1 MSETISETAA
11 AQVFRLSPQ
20 QRRAGSLAPGG
31 GGPYRAVALVRIAGP
46 LDTEALETAL
56 AAVAARHEILRTTF
70 PVPAGMSLP
79 GQAVHE
85 DLAPPRLE
93 RRDDISL
100 ETLWEELAA
109 RPFQPDREPPFA
121 AVLIRM
127 APENH
132 LLGLALHAL
141 CADEAALDVLVR
153 DLRQAYSG
161 GVETE
166 PAVQYADVA
175 AALEEMLE
183 GEESAA
189 GRAWWR
195 EVMPAPPSAVLLPFE
210 REAGDAPFAP
220 RRVQASL
227 APGLAASPAVCL
239 AAWQTLLARLAP
251 GIEVVGVELAGRHY
265 EGFETAMG
273 PFARTV
279 PVRLAAR
286 PGEPFAALA
295 ARLEEQWAALADWQD
310 YFAWEGFFAAVFC
323 WKDAKDSKDSRDGWR
338 IERSWACTDRFRL
351 RLTVDG
357 GVAELA
363 YDGARFQEKEART
376 LLASW
381 CALLES
387 TVAAPRT
394 QVGDLELVGPEDRRK
409 LAAWNATERPFAPV
423 PVHQLF
429 FEQAKRTPQATA
441 LSTVPAGE
449 TVTYAELAERVR
461 TLAATLHAAG
471 VGPDVP
477 VALQVERSVEMVV
490 GVLAILA
497 AGGAYVP
504 IDPGFPEARRALIL
518 EASGAGVVL
527 GPSPGAPSQPRAL
540 PWAKGTRPSGPNSQQ
555 QIQGG
560 GGPEARVSLAQ
571 GNALGWEGA
580 DSAAY
585 ILFTSGSTGTPK
597 GVVVRHGAL
606 TTHMLW
612 MQEAYPLA
620 PGDRVLQKTP
630 LGFDASVWEVFA
642 PLLAGAELVLAE
654 PEAHRDPA
662 RLAWAT
668 AESGATVLQ
677 VVPSLLLPLLG
688 EKAFAA
694 CSALRRLFCGGEPLS
709 AELAGRVHALLPGA
723 ELINLYGPTETTVQ
737 VVTWTTDWSERSAPG
752 EAVPIGRP
760 IHNAR
765 VHLLDSGMR
774 PVPPGLPG
782 ELWIG
787 GVSLARGYLGR
798 PDLTAASFL
807 PDPFSA
813 EPGARMY
820 RTGDLGRA
828 REDGALVFLGRV
840 GREVKI
846 RGYRFDP
853 GEIED
858 LLGWEEGVREAAVV
872 VREDRLLAY
881 LAQSA
886 PASLDLAR
894 LRARLA
900 AQLPDYLVPSA
911 FVVLP
916 ALPRTPGGKL
926 DRAALPEPVDLS
938 AAAGEAGYAA
948 PRTPAEEVLAEIWA
962 GLLQRERVGVHDDFF
977 ELGGHSLLGAQLV
990 ARVRQ
995 ALGVELSLRTVFE
1008 TPTVAGL
1015 AAQVAAVLRGV
1026 DVPVAPPVERVA
1038 HNGDSGDFPLS
1049 FAQQRLWV
1057 LDRLA
1062 PGHSYY
1068 NGFSAVRLTG
1078 PLDERALLTAFREIG
1093 RVQGALRT
1101 VFPEVAGHP
1110 VRRPVQRPVPDFV
1123 LDLPVI
1129 DLSALPEGLRLPE
1142 ALRLAHAE
1150 ARRPFDLATGPL
1162 VRLAMLRLVEGVGEQ
1177 RILFTAVH
1185 HIVSD
1190 AWSSGIIY
1198 RDLMTVYAEAI
1209 AGRIARLPEPPVQYV
1224 DYAVWQRRWFAEVRE
1239 TELAWWRQRLAD
1251 LPVLDLPAD
1260 RPRRGGSDAAAK
1272 TADVP
1277 GITLPVAVP
1286 RERSEALR
1294 RLARA
1299 ESVTP
1304 FMLLLAAFQALLF
1317 RWSGQDDVVTGVP
1330 VANRERAEIEGLVGF
1345 FVNTLVLRTS
1355 CAGDPTVGELLA
1367 RVREVSLGAF
1377 VHQAVPF
1384 EVLVE
1389 DLAPERDFGRQPL
1402 FQVMFQLQTVP
1413 LPPFVLPGVTIE
1425 ALAVDLGAAPFDLGL
1440 DLRETPDGV
1449 MGLLE
1454 GSGELF
1460 DPSTLERLRGHL
1472 DVLLRGMAGGPGVR
1486 LSELPLLREGERH
1499 QITVEWNDTASPYE
1513 SDRCIHELFTAQA
1526 ARTPDAEALAFT
1538 ERRVTYAELDA
1549 ESNRLAHHLREQGA
1563 GPGARVALR
1572 MEASAD
1578 FFIAL
1583 LAILKTGAA
1592 YLPLDPTWPDARV
1605 EVLLDEARA
1614 ALVLTSLD
1622 QDAIARC
1629 SAAPLPLRS
1638 APESLAYVVFT
1649 SGSTGRPKGVA
1660 ISHRAVVR
1668 MVRSA
1673 AAMPLGP
1680 DDRVAQ
1686 ASNVSFDGLVY
1697 EIWGAL
1703 LHGGCLV
1710 GLPRDVMLSLPALAE
1725 YARRERI
1732 SLILAPAALL
1742 HQIAREDPAVLQTV
1756 RQVTSGGEAFDARHA
1771 RTLLEAN
1778 KAGQPA
1784 IQLLNDYGP
1793 TETTCFLL
1801 VEKVTEVADGA
1812 RTVPLGRPIGNTVA
1826 AVLDRHL
1833 HPVAI
1838 GSPGELCLGG
1848 EGLAHGYLGNP
1859 ALTAERFVPDPVGPV
1874 GSGIAGTRLYR
1885 TGDRVRLLPDGRFD
1899 FLGRFD
1905 DQVKVRGFR
1914 IEPGEI
1920 EEVLASHPAV
1930 AAVVVL
1936 PREVEGSR
1944 ALVAYVVPE
1953 DLDLPSLRA
1962 ALRERLPEYMVP
1974 AFFVPLPALPIN
1986 PNGKV
1991 DRAALRRM
1999 EPRRDSGAP
2008 SRPPRGALEEA
2019 VAAIWC
2025 EVLEIERIGAEDRFF
2040 DLGGHSLLAL
2050 QVLARLRDTMGVEVP
2065 LRELF
2070 AAPTV
2075 EGLAAWIGTQT
2086 RPAEAAPLVPIP
2098 RDRPLPLSFTQE
2110 RLWLVDRLY
2119 PGTPLYNVPT
2129 VARFRGPLSRPAL
2142 AAALT
2147 GIVRRHEALRTRY
2160 AMAAD
2165 GTPVQIVE
2173 PAAEI
2178 AVPLADLAALPEA
2191 RRLAEAER
2199 LTWEES
2205 LRPFDLRVAPLL
2217 RALLVRLGDG
2227 DHALALTGHHIV
2239 SDGWSQHLFAR
2250 EIGTLYELCEAI
2262 AAGRPSPLAALP
2274 PLPVQY
2280 ADFAVWQRRHLT
2292 ADVLAVHLA
2301 WWRERLAGAP
2311 PLLELPADRPRP
2323 PFQSFAGEFRGVLWA
2338 PPFVESLRTLA
2349 RRGHGTL
2356 FQVLLAGFK
2365 ALVTRLTGRE
2375 DVLVGSPMANRP
2387 RPELEGLIGFFA
2399 NTLVLR
2405 TGLSNDPAFREIVAR
2420 VRETSLGAWEHQD
2433 LPFERLVEELR
2444 PRRDPSHNPVFQ
2456 VMFVHHSDLRA
2467 GLAAAEPA
2475 IDLPG
2480 LTTEPFGGTRAVSR
2494 YDLEVYALES
2504 DAGLFLAMGFC
2515 TALFDAGRI
2524 ERLLGHLETF
2534 LRGALA
2540 DPGLHLSELPLLT
2553 AAQTS
2558 QILAGWSIPASATPE
2573 GEETLLYELF
2583 ERQVERTPD
2592 ALALIAGEER
2602 WTYRELD
2609 ERAEEIA
2616 ADLRGRGVGMED
2628 RVVVSQ
2634 PRTPEMVAMLIGVL
2648 KAGAA
2653 YVPVDPAAPAA
2664 RREAIVAAAGVMGGL
2679 TTGIG
2684 ADVEASGFR
2693 RGGPQ
2698 DAEGTLCG
2706 RPGWGKVPHGLDPES
2721 HTEASPGLAQAPA
2734 LGETRTVEGGHAGC
2748 LRHPADRPYENSATR
2763 RLTPVGASANA
2774 LAYLLHTSGSTGTPK
2789 GVAVPH
2795 SAAVALVRWAGTV
2808 FSRADL
2814 AGVLAATSISF
2825 DLSVFEIFV
2834 PLAQGGTV
2842 ILAENVL
2849 ELPRLPAAGAVTLVN
2864 TVPSALAELLRAE
2877 GMPGG
2882 VRVVN
2887 LAGEALTR
2895 ELADRVL
2902 ALPQIERLYNLYGP
2916 SEDTTYSTFAEVPRG
2931 TASMPPI
2938 GRPITGGRA
2947 VVVDRWLRPAPVG
2960 VPGELCLAGT
2970 GLARGYLG
2978 RPAET
2983 AEKWVPDPF
2992 FDRTDPSDPSDRSD
3006 HQPGARLYRSGD
3018 LARLRPDGDLEF
3030 LGRIDHQVK
3039 VRGFRIE
3046 PGEIEAALR
3055 TVPGVTDAVVAL
3067 REEGGERRLVAWVA
3081 GAPLAPTTLDPAGLR
3096 SFLRERLPEPLV
3108 PSFFVVLPDLP
3119 RTTTGKVDRAALPAP
3134 QLVPAVEEGTEE
3146 GGPVEDLLA
3155 GVWAEVLGVERV
3167 GLRDSFFDLGG
3178 HSLLATRLMAR
3189 LRTLLGV
3196 ELPVR
3201 AVFEA
3206 PTVASFTRVVLAAE
3220 RRTAP
3225 PLVRRTDRGDPPLS
3239 FAQERMWF
3247 LERLDPGAAYHIP
3260 LALGLTGALD
3270 AAALAGALGAVIQR
3284 HEALRTSFPFANG
3297 PVQRIDPAPA
3307 ISLPCVDLAGLPS
3320 TLRETEH
3327 ERLSA
3332 HLSSALF
3339 NLETG
3344 PLLRALLVRTGADEH
3359 VLRMT
3364 FHHTIIDGWSLGVLL
3379 RDLAAF
3385 YRARREGVPSGLQEL
3400 PVQYADWAVWQRR
3413 WLESGALG
3421 AGIAWWQE
3429 HLGSDPA
3436 DLQLPADRPR
3446 PAVPSYRGAEHREI
3460 LPTALLDPLRR
3471 LARARGASLFM
3482 VLLAAWQAFLVR
3494 HTGQD
3499 GFAVGTPV
3507 AGRDR
3512 EETEDLIGL
3521 FVNTLALRAEVT
3533 AGEGFTALLAR
3544 VRESTLGAFA
3554 HAWVPF
3560 ERVVEAVQPERSLSR
3575 SPLFQTLLAL
3585 QDLPRSTV
3593 ALPDLTLAPV
3603 DVEVR
3608 TSPFDLT
3615 LMLAT
3620 DEKGLYAS
3628 WIWALDLFDASTVIR
3643 FAGRFRTFLAALS
3656 ERTAGPERALDD
3668 LPLLT
3673 PAERQAL
3680 LHEWNDAET
3689 PLPGSVIH
3697 RWVARHVAERP
3708 DAVAVEAG
3716 EESLTYAAL
3725 DRRARRWARRLRSV
3739 GVGPDVPVGL
3749 CAGNALDLAT
3759 GMLATLQAGGAC
3771 LPLDPEYPPER
3782 LAYLLE
3788 DARPAAVLASG
3799 ELAESIRRI
3808 GPIGQIG
3815 QIRPIPVLPLNEPD
3829 AEPDTESDPEPL
3841 TPPAVLGGHLA
3852 SVFYTSGSTGRPKGV
3867 GVTHHAICRF
3877 LLDPRWE
3884 ITPADRVAQLSSPSF
3899 DASTL
3904 EIWGALLR
3912 GACLVGLRREEV
3924 LAPPDLAAAI
3934 RRLALTMLVIPPSWF
3949 HRVAAE
3955 LPDAF
3960 ATVSIMSIG
3969 GEAGDPT
3976 AFARVVAA
3984 GGPRWLFHGYGPTEV
3999 TTLTTVNPVRTVAAG
4014 VPLLPAGRPLA
4025 DVRIHVLDPHL
4036 RLLPQGVAGELYAGG
4051 DRLARG
4057 YLGRPDLTAERFIPD
4072 PFGPPGERLYAT
4084 GDLARLLPDG
4094 ALEILGRRDRQVK
4107 IRGFRVE
4114 PGEIEAVLAEHPAV
4128 AQAAV
4133 IVRGTD
4139 AERRLIAFVVL
4150 RGARDGID
4158 AAELRA
4164 WLAGR
4169 LPAFLLPAALV
4180 LRPDL
4185 PLTANEKIDR
4195 EALARLPFEP
4205 QALSSSGRPR
4215 TTTEERLAALW
4226 TELLDGVR
4234 PGPEDS
4240 FFGLGGNSLLAT
4252 WLQQMVHTEFGLDLP
4267 LRAVFEAPTLA
4278 GLARKIDTLSALNHQ
4293 TETEP

>member
-1 MSETISETAA
+1 MSETVPS

-20 QRRAGSLAPGG
+20 QRRVAAFAPGG
-31 GGPYRAVALVRIAGP
+31 GGPFRAVALVRIEGR
-46 LDTEALETAL
+46 LDVPALEGAL

-79 GQAVHE
+79 GQAVQE
-85 DLAPPRLE
+85 DAAPPRLE
-93 RRDDISL
+93 QRDETAI

-109 RPFQPDREPPFA
+109 RPFQPDREPPFF
-121 AVLIRM
+121 AVLARV
-127 APENH
+127 APERH
-132 LLGLALHAL
+132 VLGLAVHAL
-141 CADEAALDVLVR
+141 CVDEAALGVLLR
-153 DLRQAYSG
+153 DLRQAYAGIES
-161 GVETE
+161 E
-166 PAVQYADVA
+166 PPVQYADVA
-175 AALEEMLE
+175 AALEEMLD

-195 EVMPAPPSAVLLPFE
+195 EILPMPPPAVLLPFE

-220 RRVQASL
+220 RRVEALL

-239 AAWQTLLARLAP
+239 AAWQILLARLAP

-279 PVRLAAR
+279 PVRLAMR
-286 PGEPFAALA
+286 PGEPFAALT
-295 ARLEEQWAALADWQD
+295 ARLGEQWEAIAEWQD

-323 WKDAKDSKDSRDGWR
+323 WKDEKGSEDGWR
-338 IERSWACTDRFRL
+338 MERSWACTDRFRM
-351 RLTVDG
+351 RLTVRG
-357 GVAELA
+357 MSGTTAELA
-363 YDGARFQEKEART
+363 YDAARFQESEART

-387 TVAAPRT
+387 AAAAPRT
-394 QVGDLELVGPEDRRK
+394 PVDELELVGPEDRRR

-423 PVHQLF
+423 PVDRLF
-429 FEQAKRTPQATA
+429 FAQALRTPQAVA

-461 TLAATLHAAG
+461 ALATALQAAG

-477 VALQVERSVEMVV
+477 VAIQVERSVEMVV
-490 GVLAILA
+490 GALAILA

-504 IDPGFPEARRALIL
+504 IDPAFPEARRALIL
-518 EASGAGVVL
+518 EASGAPVVVTRL
-527 GPSPGAPSQPRAL
+527 PGGRAVEVVERDVHGP
-540 PWAKGTRPSGPNSQQ
+540 TRTATDRSCMSSGPCSSLFVD
-555 QIQGG
+555 
-560 GGPEARVSLAQ
+560 ARPC
-571 GNALGWEGA
+571 
-580 DSAAY
+580 DRPDTAAY

-597 GVVVRHGAL
+597 GVVVSHGAL
-606 TTHMLW
+606 TNHMLW

-630 LGFDASVWEVFA
+630 LGFDASVWELFA

-654 PEAHRDPA
+654 PGAYRDPA
-662 RLAWAT
+662 RLARAT
-668 AESGATVLQ
+668 AASGATVLQ

-688 EKAFAA
+688 EEAFGA
-694 CSALRRLFCGGEPLS
+694 CVALRRLFCGGEPLS
-709 AELAGRVHALLPGA
+709 AELAGRVHAFLPGA
-723 ELINLYGPTETTVQ
+723 DLINLYGPTETTVQ
-737 VVTWTTDWSERSAPG
+737 VVTWTADWSAGSAPG

-765 VHLLDSGMR
+765 VHVLDPGMR

-828 REDGALVFLGRV
+828 REDGALVFLGRA

-858 LLGWEEGVREAAVV
+858 LLGREEGVREAAVV

-881 LAQSA
+881 LA
-886 PASLDLAR
+886 PATVDPAR

-911 FVVLP
+911 LVALP
-916 ALPRTPGGKL
+916 VLPRTPGGKL
-926 DRAALPEPVDLS
+926 DRAALPEPADLS
-938 AAAGEAGYAA
+938 AAAAAAGETGYAA

-962 GLLQRERVGVHDDFF
+962 GLLHRERVGVHDDFF
-977 ELGGHSLLGAQLV
+977 ALGGHSLLGAQLV

-1015 AAQVAAVLRGV
+1015 AAQIAAAWEVA
-1026 DVPVAPPVERVA
+1026 PAPPVERVPRE
-1038 HNGDSGDFPLS
+1038 GDFPLS

-1057 LDRLA
+1057 LDRMA
-1062 PGHSYY
+1062 PGHPYY
-1068 NGFSAVRLTG
+1068 NGFAAVRLTG
-1078 PLDERALLTAFREIG
+1078 ALDESALLAAFREIV
-1093 RVQGALRT
+1093 RVQESLRT
-1101 VFPEVAGHP
+1101 TFPEVEGRP
-1110 VRRPVQRPVPDFV
+1110 VRRPVQRPVPDLV
-1123 LDLPVI
+1123 LDLPAI
-1129 DLSALPEGLRLPE
+1129 DLSALPEPRRLPE

-1162 VRLAMLRLVEGVGEQ
+1162 VRLAVVRLGGER
-1177 RILFTAVH
+1177 RILFTAIH

-1198 RDLMTVYAEAI
+1198 RDLMTVYGEAV
-1209 AGRIARLPEPPVQYV
+1209 AGRAGWVARLPEPPVQYV
-1224 DYAVWQRRWFAEVRE
+1224 DYAVWQRRWFAAVRE

-1251 LPVLDLPAD
+1251 LPVLDLPVD
-1260 RPRRGGSDAAAK
+1260 RPRRGGSDPSD
-1272 TADVP
+1272 TASAPP

-1345 FVNTLVLRTS
+1345 FVNTVVLRTS

-1367 RVREVSLGAF
+1367 RVREGSLGAF
-1377 VHQAVPF
+1377 AHQVVPF

-1425 ALAVDLGAAPFDLGL
+1425 ALAVDPGAAPFDLGL

-1449 MGLLE
+1449 IGLLE
-1454 GSGELF
+1454 GSGDLF
-1460 DPSTLERLRGHL
+1460 DPPTLERLRRHFGT
-1472 DVLLRGMAGGPGVR
+1472 LLAGMADSPGVR

-1513 SDRCIHELFTAQA
+1513 SDRSIHELFTAQA
-1526 ARTPDAEALAFT
+1526 ARTPDAEALAFA
-1538 ERRVTYAELDA
+1538 ERRLTYAELDA
-1549 ESNRLAHHLREQGA
+1549 ESNRLARHLREQGA
-1563 GPGARVALR
+1563 VPGARVALR
-1572 MEASAD
+1572 MESSVD
-1578 FFIAL
+1578 FFLAL

-1605 EVLLDEARA
+1605 EVLLAEAQA
-1614 ALVLTSLD
+1614 ALLLTSLD
-1622 QDAIARC
+1622 RDAIARC
-1629 SAAPLPLRS
+1629 SASPLRIPS
-1638 APESLAYVVFT
+1638 FPESLAYVVFT

-1673 AAMPLGP
+1673 AMVPLGP
-1680 DDRVAQ
+1680 EDRVAQ

-1697 EIWGAL
+1697 ELWGAL
-1703 LHGGCLV
+1703 LTGGCLV
-1710 GLPRDVMLSLPALAE
+1710 GLPRDVMLSLPALAA
-1725 YARRERI
+1725 YVRRERI

-1742 HQIAREDPAVLQTV
+1742 HQIAREDPTVFETV
-1756 RQVTSGGEAFDARHA
+1756 RRVVSGGEAFDARHA
-1771 RTLLEAN
+1771 RTLVQ
-1778 KAGQPA
+1778 AGGGA
-1784 IQLLNDYGP
+1784 GRLFNDYGP

-1801 VEKVTEVADGA
+1801 IEKVTEVAAGA

-1833 HPVAI
+1833 HPVPI

-1859 ALTAERFVPDPVGPV
+1859 ALTAERFIPNPFGDRTDRSDPSDRSDGWAP
-1874 GSGIAGTRLYR
+1874 GTRLYR
-1885 TGDRVRLLPDGRFD
+1885 TGDRVRLLPDGRID

-1914 IEPGEI
+1914 VEPGEI
-1920 EEVLASHPAV
+1920 EEALATHPGV
-1930 AAVVVL
+1930 TAAVVL

-1953 DLDLPSLRA
+1953 DLDLASLRA
-1962 ALRERLPEYMVP
+1962 ALRERLPEPMVP
-1974 AFFVPLPALPIN
+1974 AFFVPLPALPVN

-1991 DRAALRRM
+1991 DRAALRRI
-1999 EPRRDSGAP
+1999 EPRRESGAGG
-2008 SRPPRGALEEA
+2008 RPPHGALEEA
-2019 VAAIWC
+2019 VAAVWC
-2025 EVLEIERIGAEDRFF
+2025 EVLEIDRIGAEDRFF

-2050 QVLARLRDTMGVEVP
+2050 RVLARLRGALGVEVP
-2065 LRELF
+2065 LRALF

-2075 EGLAAWIGTQT
+2075 AGLAAWIA
-2086 RPAEAAPLVPIP
+2086 AETGAAPLVPTIPLVSAP

-2129 VARFRGPLSRPAL
+2129 VTRFRGPLARPVL

-2147 GIVRRHEALRTRY
+2147 ALVRRHEALRTRY
-2160 AMAAD
+2160 AATPA
-2165 GTPVQIVE
+2165 GAPVQIIE
-2173 PAAEI
+2173 PAEEI
-2178 AVPLADLAALPEA
+2178 AVPLADLAALPAE

-2199 LTWEES
+2199 LAWEES
-2205 LRPFDLRVAPLL
+2205 IRPFDLRVAPLL
-2217 RALLVRLGDG
+2217 RALLVRLGED
-2227 DHALALTGHHIV
+2227 DHAVALTGHHIV

-2250 EIGTLYELCEAI
+2250 EIGVLYEAF
-2262 AAGRPSPLAALP
+2262 AAGLPSPLP

-2280 ADFAVWQRRHLT
+2280 ADFAVWQRHCLT
-2292 ADVLAVHLA
+2292 DEVLAGQLA

-2311 PLLELPADRPRP
+2311 PLLELPADRVRP
-2323 PFQSFAGEFRGVLWA
+2323 PFQSFAGAFRGVLWA
-2338 PPFVESLRTLA
+2338 SPFLASLRALA
-2349 RRGHGTL
+2349 RREHGTL

-2405 TGLSNDPAFREIVAR
+2405 TGLSGDPPFRELVAR
-2420 VRETSLGAWEHQD
+2420 VRETSLGAWEHRD

-2444 PRRDPSHNPVFQ
+2444 PRRDPSHSPVFQ
-2456 VMFVHHSDLRA
+2456 VMFVHHSDLQA

-2475 IDLPG
+2475 IGLPG
-2480 LTTEPFGGTRAVSR
+2480 LTAEPFGGTRAVSR

-2504 DAGLFLAMGFC
+2504 DAGLFLAMAFC

-2524 ERLLGHLETF
+2524 ERLLGHLET
-2534 LRGALA
+2534 LLQGALA
-2540 DPGLHLSELPLLT
+2540 DPGLRLSELPLLT
-2553 AAQTS
+2553 AAETS
-2558 QILAGWSIPASATPE
+2558 QILAGWSAPSPPP
-2573 GEETLLYELF
+2573 EETLLHELF
-2583 ERQVERTPD
+2583 EQQAERTPD

-2602 WTYRELD
+2602 WTYRELNR
-2609 ERAEEIA
+2609 RAEEIA
-2616 ADLRGRGVGMED
+2616 ADLREHGVKAGD
-2628 RVVVSQ
+2628 RVAVSL
-2634 PRTPEMVAMLIGVL
+2634 PRTPEMIATLLGVL
-2648 KAGAA
+2648 KAGGA
-2653 YVPVDPAAPAA
+2653 YVPVDPGAPAA
-2664 RREAIVAAAGVMGGL
+2664 RREAMVAAGTGAGG
-2679 TTGIG
+2679 
-2684 ADVEASGFR
+2684 
-2693 RGGPQ
+2693 
-2698 DAEGTLCG
+2698 EG
-2706 RPGWGKVPHGLDPES
+2706 
-2721 HTEASPGLAQAPA
+2721 
-2734 LGETRTVEGGHAGC
+2734 
-2748 LRHPADRPYENSATR
+2748 
-2763 RLTPVGASANA
+2763 
-2774 LAYLLHTSGSTGTPK
+2774 LAYLLHTSGSTGPPK

-2834 PLAQGGTV
+2834 PLAHGGTV

-2877 GMPGG
+2877 GLPGG

-2887 LAGEALTR
+2887 LAGEALSR

-2902 ALPQIERLYNLYGP
+2902 ALPQVERLINLYGP
-2916 SEDTTYSTFAEVPRG
+2916 TEDTTYSTFAEVRRG
-2931 TASMPPI
+2931 TVGTGGMPPI

-2947 VVVDRWLRPAPVG
+2947 VVVDRCLRPAPLG
-2960 VPGELCLAGT
+2960 VPGELCLGGT

-2992 FDRTDPSDPSDRSD
+2992 GG
-3006 HQPGARLYRSGD
+3006 PGARLYRSGD
-3018 LARLRPDGDLEF
+3018 LARLRPDGALEF

-3055 TVPGVTDAVVAL
+3055 AFPGVDEAVVGLWDA
-3067 REEGGERRLVAWVA
+3067 GGERRLAAWVA
-3081 GAPLAPTTLDPAGLR
+3081 SADPGSLAPAELR

-3108 PSFFVVLPDLP
+3108 PSFFVALPNLP
-3119 RTTTGKVDRAALPAP
+3119 RTATGKVDRAALPASILAP
-3134 QLVPAVEEGTEE
+3134 PALVGEGDTEM
-3146 GGPVEDLLA
+3146 GGPVEELLA

-3167 GLRDSFFDLGG
+3167 GLHESFFDLGG
-3178 HSLLATRLMAR
+3178 HSLLAIRLIAR

-3196 ELPVR
+3196 ELQVR
-3201 AVFEA
+3201 AVFAA
-3206 PTVASFTRVVLAAE
+3206 PTVASFTRAVLAAE

-3225 PLVRRTDRGDPPLS
+3225 PLVRRTDPGDPPLS

-3260 LALGLTGALD
+3260 LALRLTGVLD
-3270 AAALAGALGAVIQR
+3270 AAALEGALGAVVER
-3284 HEALRTSFPFANG
+3284 HEVLRTSFPFVNG
-3297 PVQRIDPAPA
+3297 PVQRIGPAPI
-3307 ISLPCVDLAGLPS
+3307 ISIIPLPFADLSALPS
-3320 TLRETEH
+3320 GLRETELA
-3327 ERLSA
+3327 RLGA
-3332 HLSSALF
+3332 GLAGDLF
-3339 NLETG
+3339 DLETG
-3344 PLLRALLVRTGADEH
+3344 PLLRVLLVRIGPGEH

-3364 FHHTIIDGWSLGVLL
+3364 FHHTIADGWSLGVLE

-3385 YRARREGVPSGLQEL
+3385 YRAWREGVPAGLPIL

-3413 WLESGALG
+3413 WLDDSALD
-3421 AGIAWWQE
+3421 AGLAWWRE
-3429 HLGSDPA
+3429 YLGSDPA

-3460 LPTALLDPLRR
+3460 LPPALLDPLRR
-3471 LARARGASLFM
+3471 LTRAHGASLFM
-3482 VLLAAWQAFLVR
+3482 GLLAAWQAFLVR

-3499 GFAVGTPV
+3499 GFIVGTPI

-3521 FVNTLALRAEVT
+3521 FVNTLALRAEVA

-3560 ERVVEAVQPERSLSR
+3560 ERVVEALQPERSLSR

-3585 QDLPRSTV
+3585 QDLPRSTFS
-3593 ALPDLTLAPV
+3593 LPDLTIAPV

-3620 DEKGLYAS
+3620 TVDTGLHAS
-3628 WIWALDLFDASTVIR
+3628 WIWALDLFDAPTVIR
-3643 FAGRFRTFLAALS
+3643 FAARFRTFLAAIPAI
-3656 ERTAGPERALDD
+3656 TAAPERALDG
-3668 LPLLT
+3668 LPLLA

-3689 PLPGSVIH
+3689 VLPGSVIH
-3697 RWVARHVAERP
+3697 RMVAVHTAERP

-3716 EESLTYAAL
+3716 EEFLTYAGL
-3725 DRRARRWARRLRSV
+3725 DRRARRLARRLRSLR
-3739 GVGPDVPVGL
+3739 VGPDIPVGL

-3799 ELAESIRRI
+3799 ELAEPIR
-3808 GPIGQIG
+3808 QIG
-3815 QIRPIPVLPLNEPD
+3815 QISPIRHLTVLSLDHPAAD
-3829 AEPDTESDPEPL
+3829 QGTEPL
-3841 TPPAVLGGHLA
+3841 APPDLPMIAGGHLA
-3852 SVFYTSGSTGRPKGV
+3852 SIFYTSGSTGRPKGV

-3884 ITPADRVAQLSSPSF
+3884 IAPADRVAQLSSPSF

-3924 LAPPDLAAAI
+3924 LAPWDLAAAI

-3955 LPDAF
+3955 VPDAF

-3999 TTLTTVNPVRTVAAG
+3999 TTLTTVHPVRTIAAG
-4014 VPLLPAGRPLA
+4014 LPLLPAGRPLA
-4025 DVRIHVLDPHL
+4025 GVRIYVLDPHML
-4036 RLLPQGVAGELYAGG
+4036 LLPQGVAGELFAGG

-4057 YLGRPDLTAERFIPD
+4057 YLGRPDLTAERFVPD

-4084 GDLARLLPDG
+4084 GDLARLRPDG

-4133 IVRGTD
+4133 IVRGDD
-4139 AERRLIAFVVL
+4139 ADRRLIAFAVL
-4150 RGARDGID
+4150 RGAPDGTD

-4169 LPAFLLPAALV
+4169 LPAFLLPSVLV

-4195 EALARLPFEP
+4195 AALARLPLER
-4205 QALSSSGRPR
+4205 QAPSGRPR
-4215 TTTEERLAALW
+4215 TATEERLAAVW

-4240 FFGLGGNSLLAT
+4240 FFALGGNSLLAT
-4252 WLQQMVHTEFGLDLP
+4252 WLQQMVHTELGVDLP

-4278 GLARKIDTLSALNHQ
+4278 GLAQKIDTLSALAQ
-4293 TETEP
+4293 ETEP